1 MNINE
6 RERQLI
12 EKFLKRVPIFRSF
25 SEEHLKNIVND
36 FSTLTVAKG
45 KDIVFQSD
53 EGTDLFI
60 VLKGLVK
67 VSLLS
72 TDGQELVLTNFRAG
86 DFFGEMSLIDGR
98 SRSANV
104 VAEEETSLGVLHREK
119 LLISMKNDPVIAF
132 DFLTAIVERLRKSDE
147 MIETLA
153 FLDVNE
159 RLIKFLVRSAK
170 DEGGQDED
178 GWYRTKK
185 RTHLDLAA
193 NIGSSR
199 EAVSKALKVLA
210 FKEAI
215 IEKDGSF
222 LISSDAYKAL
232 E

>member
-1 MNINE
+1 MTIND
-6 RERQLI
+6 REKQLI
-12 EKFLKRVPIFRSF
+12 EKFLKKVPIFKSF
-25 SEEHLKNIVND
+25 SEERLKNIVND
-36 FSTLTVAKG
+36 FRTLTVAKG

-72 TDGQELVLTNFRAG
+72 IDGQELVLTNFRAG

-104 VAEEETSLGVLHREK
+104 IAEEETSLGVLHRDR
-119 LLISMKNDPVIAF
+119 LLNSMKKDPAIAF
-132 DFLTAIVERLRKSDE
+132 DFLTALVERLRKSDE
-147 MIETLA
+147 MIEALA
-153 FLDVNE
+153 FLDVHE
-159 RLIKFLVRSAK
+159 RLIKFLVKSAK
-170 DEGGQDED
+170 EEGEQDDD

-185 RTHLDLAA
+185 RTHLDLAT

-199 EAVSKALKVLA
+199 EAVSKSLKVLA
-210 FKEAI
+210 FKEAVV
-215 IEKDGSF
+215 EKDGNF
-222 LISSDAYKAL
+222 VISSDAYNAL